1 MELYRER
8 SYARCIAEGWG
19 FLGKNLWKV
28 IKIMSPWYVV
38 CALLYA
44 VVNACS
50 IYLNVAD
57 QANTEVQMEYVY
69 VGLTAFGI
77 VILLSILAQGRLYLM
92 FCRMSG
98 KEKDKTSNIVVLGLK
113 SSLFLWL
120 VWTPFF
126 FPLYSWIMKDKW
138 EKISFKQTIKKGW
151 NHWGKILGVVL
162 LSGLILCVVNLLL
175 MMPYTVATS
184 AYLSSIEGKINF
196 GDQALIPD
204 SGYATMLIACTLC
217 YAVILLI
224 SVAHQ
229 TTLLYLYGDLKTREK

>member
-1 MELYRER
+1 MELYKER
-8 SYARCIAEGWG
+8 SYAKCIAEGWG

-28 IKIMSPWYVV
+28 IRIMAPWYIV

-44 VVNACS
+44 VVNACT
-50 IYLNVAD
+50 IYLNVAE
-57 QANTEVQMEYVY
+57 QAHTAVDIEYVY
-69 VGLTAFGI
+69 VGLAAFGF

-98 KEKDKTSNIVVLGLK
+98 KEKEKTPNIVVLGLK

-120 VWTPFF
+120 LWTPFF
-126 FPLYSWIMKDKW
+126 YPIYAWIMKNKD
-138 EKISFKQTIKKGW
+138 EKISFKQTLKKGW

-162 LSGLILCVVNLLL
+162 LSGLIVCVVNLLF

-196 GDQALIPD
+196 GDEALIPI
-204 SGYATMLIACTLC
+204 SGYATMLAVCTLC
-217 YAVILLI
+217 YAVMMLI

-229 TTLLYLYGDLKTREK
+229 TTMLYLYGDLKTREK

>member
-38 CALLYA
+38 CAFLYA
-44 VVNACS
+44 IVNACS
-50 IYLNVAD
+50 IYLNVAE
-57 QANTEVQMEYVY
+57 QAKTEVQMDYVY
-69 VGLTAFGI
+69 VGLTAVGL

-98 KEKDKTSNIVVLGLK
+98 KEKSITSNIVVLGLK
-113 SSLFLWL
+113 SSLFFWL

-126 FPLYSWIMKDKW
+126 FPIYSWIMKDKG

-162 LSGLILCVVNLLL
+162 MSGLILCVVNLLL

-196 GDQALIPD
+196 GDEALIPN
-204 SGYATMLIACTLC
+204 SGYATMLTVCTLC
-217 YAVILLI
+217 YAIMMLI

-229 TTLLYLYGDLKTREK
+229 TTLLYLFGDLKTREK

>member
-1 MELYRER
+1 MELYKER

-28 IKIMSPWYVV
+28 IKIMSPWYIV

-44 VVNACS
+44 VVNACT
-50 IYLNVAD
+50 IYLNVAE
-57 QANTEVQMEYVY
+57 QAHTAVDIEYVY
-69 VGLTAFGI
+69 VGLAAFGF

-98 KEKDKTSNIVVLGLK
+98 KEKAKTPNIVVLGLK

-120 VWTPFF
+120 LWTPFF
-126 FPLYSWIMKDKW
+126 YPIYAWIMKDKD
-138 EKISFKQTIKKGW
+138 EKISFKQTLKKGW

-162 LSGLILCVVNLLL
+162 LSGLIVCVVNLLF

-196 GDQALIPD
+196 GDEALIPT
-204 SGYATMLIACTLC
+204 SGYATMLAVCTLC
-217 YAVILLI
+217 YAVMMLI

-229 TTLLYLYGDLKTREK
+229 TTMLYLYGDLKTREK